1 MPSPKA
7 PGPDRDFIRV
17 QASAIHGTGVF
28 AKRPIPRGTR
38 VFEYAGRRV
47 AKAELL
53 AAAGRGER
61 TLTYVLNLDEDTAI
75 DGAEGGNDA
84 RFVNHSCEPNC
95 EIYIFDGTPY
105 VYAMQ
110 EIPAGAELTFDYQL
124 QSVGSARLSRALSR
138 ELFPCHCGAPT
149 CRGTL
154 VALPKRRA
162 KAGRA
167 TPAQAAPPQG

>member
-1 MPSPKA
+1 MTNPSG
-7 PGPDRDFIRV
+7 PGQDRDFIQV
-17 QASAIHGTGVF
+17 GASGIHGTGVF

-38 VFEYAGRRV
+38 VIEYAGRRL

-53 AAAGRGER
+53 AAAERGER
-61 TLTYVLNLDEDTAI
+61 ALTYVLNLDEEMAI

-95 EIYIFDGTPY
+95 EVYIFDGTPY
-105 VYAMQ
+105 IYAMQ

-124 QSVGSARLSRALSR
+124 QSALSMRISRALSR

-154 VALPKRRA
+154 VAFPKRRA

-167 TPAQAAPPQG
+167 IPAQPTPPQG